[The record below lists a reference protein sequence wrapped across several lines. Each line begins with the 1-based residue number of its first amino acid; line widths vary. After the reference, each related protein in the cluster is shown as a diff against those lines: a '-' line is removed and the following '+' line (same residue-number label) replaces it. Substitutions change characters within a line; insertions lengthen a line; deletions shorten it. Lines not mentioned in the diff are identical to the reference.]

1 MASKNLS
8 IEEKIKRVE
17 EIAQKVSDSSVTLDE
32 SLKLLKGANTLISDI
47 EKNIEEAKEKLEK
60 LK

>member
-1 MASKNLS
+1 MASRNLS
-8 IEEKIKRVE
+8 IEVKIKRVE

-32 SLKLLKGANTLISDI
+32 SLKLLKEANTLITDI